1 MKKVLIVAAHTD
13 DEVLGCGGTIARH
26 IASGNEV
33 HLLFMTDGVSAR
45 GVQSAAAQLRLESAK
60 KAAQILGTHSS
71 KNLCFPDN
79 QMDAV
84 PLLHIVKEIEQV
96 ISELKPDTIYTH
108 HASDLNIDHKI
119 TNHALMTAC
128 RPQPGL
134 SVKEIYAFEVLSS
147 TDWQQSDLPPFI
159 PNLYVDIAS
168 YLPQK
173 KEALQAYDS
182 EIRPAP
188 HSRSYEHI
196 EILAK
201 HRGYSVGLQAAEAF
215 MQLRR
220 LDTDF

>member
-1 MKKVLIVAAHTD
+1 MRKILIVAAHTD
-13 DEVLGCGGTIARH
+13 DEAIGCGGTIARH
-26 IASGNEV
+26 VASGNEV

-45 GVQSAAAQLRLESAK
+45 GVQSAAAKIRLASAQ
-60 KAAQILGTHSS
+60 KAAKILGTHSS

-84 PLLHIVKEIEQV
+84 PLLSIVKEIEQV
-96 ISELKPDTIYTH
+96 ISELKPDIIYTH

-119 TNHALMTAC
+119 TSQAVMTAC

-134 SVKEIYAFEVLSS
+134 SVKEIYTFEVLSS
-147 TDWQQSDLPPFI
+147 TDWQPSDLAPFT
-159 PNLYVDIAS
+159 PNLYVDIS
-168 YLPQK
+168 DYLEQK
-173 KEALQAYDS
+173 KQALEAYDC

-201 HRGYSVGLQAAEAF
+201 HRGYSVGLHAAEAF
-215 MQLRR
+215 IQLRR
-220 LDTDF
+220 LDSDV